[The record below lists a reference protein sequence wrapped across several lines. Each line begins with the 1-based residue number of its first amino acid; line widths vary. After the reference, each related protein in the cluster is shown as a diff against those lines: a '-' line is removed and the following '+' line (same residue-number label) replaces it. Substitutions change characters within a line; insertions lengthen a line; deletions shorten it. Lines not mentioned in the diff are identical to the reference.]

1 MSNPLMY
8 HDPSLNIRIEHL
20 TLSHLSGAELRDYWY
35 NVACDSNNLKY
46 LRYRNSSGKVG
57 LRDGRLYGI
66 FLDKETLIDCRNA
79 HFISSTTAGYIKS
92 AVFKAYLNG
101 ELVATRSRKV
111 VDCPNIN
118 NVYRTVVESI
128 RKKSIIDTLE
138 VFISPFT
145 TDYRN
150 KPKGK

>member
-1 MSNPLMY
+1 MTSPLLY
-8 HDPSLNIRIEHL
+8 QDPSLNIRIEYI
-20 TLSHLSGAELRDYWY
+20 TLGHLSGAELRDYWY

-46 LRYRNSSGKVG
+46 LRYRNSAGKVEM
-57 LRDGRLYGI
+57 RDGRLYGI

-79 HFISSTTAGYIKS
+79 HFISSTTTGYTKQ

-111 VDCPNIN
+111 LNCPNIN
-118 NVYRTVVESI
+118 NVYRTVVESL

>member
-1 MSNPLMY
+1 MASPLMY

-20 TLSHLSGAELRDYWY
+20 TLNHLSGAELRDYWH

-46 LRYRNSSGKVG
+46 LRYRNSTGK
-57 LRDGRLYGI
+57 LEMRDGRLYGI
-66 FLDKETLIDCRNA
+66 FLNKETLIDCHNA
-79 HFISSTTAGYIKS
+79 RFISSTTTGYTKQ

-111 VDCPNIN
+111 LDCPNIN
-118 NVYRTVVESI
+118 NVYRTVVESL
-128 RKKSIIDTLE
+128 RKKSTIDTLE
-138 VFISPFT
+138 VFTSPFT

-150 KPKGK
+150 STKGK